1 MSARAPGKNTTNAD
15 RSTMMSTRNLTL
27 GLLIAVIAIG
37 VVYMLDPTFG
47 GVLGRRGAEG
57 FYGEVVETTG
67 AESVTGDERK
77 KREDAAAQ
85 AAATAMGGAGDAS
98 SNAPAGMEG
107 GATSAPAAPAMAPP
121 AMSGGAHATEGFENL
136 SPGDAN
142 FPSAARPGN
151 CYPKNQLVPSELLPG
166 DPNSK
171 WAQVNPVASG
181 DIAGKNFLSA
191 GALIGVNTVGQS
203 NRNANWDIR
212 AAPPNPQMIVSPWMQ
227 TSISP
232 DLQRRPLDIA

>member
-1 MSARAPGKNTTNAD
+1 
-15 RSTMMSTRNLTL
+15 MSTRNLTL

-37 VVYMLDPTFG
+37 VVYMLDPSFG
-47 GVLGRRGAEG
+47 GLLGLLGRRDTEG
-57 FYGEVVETTG
+57 FYSEVTG
-67 AESVTGDERK
+67 ADSVTGE
-77 KREDAAAQ
+77 KREKRENGAGN
-85 AAATAMGGAGDAS
+85 AAATAAAGAGDAS
-98 SNAPAGMEG
+98 SNAPAGMEA
-107 GATSAPAAPAMAPP
+107 GATSAPAAPAMPE
-121 AMSGGAHATEGFENL
+121 MSGGAMATEGFENL
-136 SPGDAN
+136 SPADAQ
-142 FPSAARPGN
+142 FPNAARPGN
-151 CYPKNQLVPSELLPG
+151 CYPKNQLAPQELLPG

-212 AAPPNPQMIVSPWMQ
+212 AAPPNPQVVVSPFMQ
-227 TSISP
+227 TTIGP